1 VDEEGFSDAGRFWVR
16 RLIAVVAVIAL
27 FPLPVAGA
35 ERGREG
41 CQAHNPLAPR
51 CSYTVTHTSRTPITG
66 AAGIGNW
73 VVRVHRDGRRLVYRS
88 LPDGRPTV
96 LEIRF
101 KVDDVVVAR
110 ALTPGSFVTVGHED

>member
-1 VDEEGFSDAGRFWVR
+1 MRRFV
-16 RLIAVVAVIAL
+16 AVVAMIAL
-27 FPLPVAGA
+27 LPLPVSGA

-51 CSYTVTHTSRTPITG
+51 CRYTVTHTSRTPITG

-73 VVRVHRDGRRLVYRS
+73 VVRVHRNGKRFTYKS
-88 LPDGRPTV
+88 LADGRPTV
-96 LEIRF
+96 LEIRL

-110 ALTPGSFVTVGHED
+110 ALTPGSLVTVGHED